1 MSRNSTFA
9 SILLYIIAGWG
20 IFATAVVVFLVYRG
34 ETDPDKRAIL
44 GMGVSL
50 ILIWCVAG
58 GIAMRLGRDRLAG
71 LARKLK
77 IDWRVRFVLLC
88 IAMAM
93 LEEAVTTSLT
103 NAAPLF
109 GAVTDAARI
118 TASKNYLE
126 VILCHSVIAFVPMFI
141 CWAWLLHRY
150 DFTPVEVMLLFGL
163 NGTLAE
169 TLSFGLQ
176 NLLGVG
182 MWVYVYGLM
191 VYLPAHS
198 VPMERSARPVRLRHW
213 ILATFLPLVF
223 VIPLAVFV
231 LVKILLFVWRALTK
245 AFRPVHSDAPTSAS
259 SAGPTNTPEHPDS
272 NS

>member
-118 TASKNYLE
+118 TASKN
-126 VILCHSVIAFVPMFI
+126 
-141 CWAWLLHRY
+141 
-150 DFTPVEVMLLFGL
+150 
-163 NGTLAE
+163 TL
-169 TLSFGLQ
+169 
-176 NLLGVG
+176 
-182 MWVYVYGLM
+182 
-191 VYLPAHS
+191 
-198 VPMERSARPVRLRHW
+198 RSSCVTAL
-213 ILATFLPLVF
+213 LPL
-223 VIPLAVFV
+223 
-231 LVKILLFVWRALTK
+231 
-245 AFRPVHSDAPTSAS
+245 FRCS
-259 SAGPTNTPEHPDS
+259 SAGPGCCIATTSRRWKSCSCSALTARSPRPCRLACRTCWGLGCGCMFMA
-272 NS
+272 

>member
-1 MSRNSTFA
+1 MSRNSIFA
-9 SILLYIIAGWG
+9 RNLLYIIAAWG
-20 IFATAVVVFLVYRG
+20 TFATTVVVFLVYRN
-34 ETDPDKRAIL
+34 EADPDKRAVL
-44 GMGVSL
+44 SMGVSL
-50 ILIWCVAG
+50 ILIWCVLG
-58 GIAMRLGRDRLAG
+58 GLAMRLWRDRLTG
-71 LARKLK
+71 LAKRLK

-109 GAVTDAARI
+109 GAATDAARI

-126 VILCHSVIAFVPMFI
+126 VVLFHSVIVFIPWFI

-150 DFTPVEVMLLFGL
+150 DFTPAEVVLLFGL

-169 TLSFGLQ
+169 ALSFGPQ
-176 NLLGVG
+176 NLLQVG

-191 VYLPAHS
+191 VYLPAHTA
-198 VPMERSARPVRLRHW
+198 PADRNARPVRLRHW

-223 VIPLAVFV
+223 VIPLTVFV
-231 LVKILLFVWRALTK
+231 LVKILLLVRHALTT
-245 AFRPVHSDAPTSAS
+245 AFRPPH
-259 SAGPTNTPEHPDS
+259 
-272 NS
+272 